1 MVQPITRKETTMR
14 NNQPQRGARQQTAAS
29 KQPTHVVKMARTD
42 GERTTHDRLGVAWTR
57 EDGSL
62 YVRLHGTQI
71 IADGFSIY
79 PIDGGAQ

>member
-1 MVQPITRKETTMR
+1 MR
-14 NNQPQRGARQQTAAS
+14 TNQPQRETRQQAAS
-29 KQPTHVVKMARTD
+29 KQPTHVVKMARSD
-42 GERTTHDRLGVAWTR
+42 GERTTHDRLGVAWLR

-79 PIDGGAQ
+79 AIDGGAQ